1 MATVVYNVS
10 KGKAA
15 DGSLDSDTTDV
26 RCLLMKVC
34 PAGSQDPDLT
44 TVAAVLAVS
53 TAAECD
59 FTNYVRK
66 GNLTGRSVS
75 VDNTNDRAV
84 TAAATLTWTAAGG
97 ASNNNIVAALVYTEG
112 GGTDATRV
120 PISVDVFTA
129 VPTNGSDFQ
138 YAFTNGWLRWA

>member
-1 MATVVYNVS
+1 MTTTVYNIS

-15 DGSLDSDTTDV
+15 DGSFDSDTTAID
-26 RCLLMKVC
+26 CLLMKVC

-66 GNLTGRSVS
+66 TALSGRSVS

-84 TAAATLTWTAAGG
+84 TAAGTITWSSAGG
-97 ASNNNIVAALVYTEG
+97 ATNNNIVAVLIYIQGAN
-112 GGTDATRV
+112 DSARV
-120 PISVDVFTA
+120 PISIDVFTA

-138 YAFTNGWLRWA
+138 YAFTNGWLRWT